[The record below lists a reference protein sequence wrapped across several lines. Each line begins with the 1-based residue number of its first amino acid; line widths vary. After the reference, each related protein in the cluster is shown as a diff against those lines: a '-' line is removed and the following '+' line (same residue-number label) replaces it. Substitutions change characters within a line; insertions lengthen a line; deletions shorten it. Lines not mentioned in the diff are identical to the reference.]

1 MKASRTTAQ
10 RVSGARACQAGGT
23 AEAKARR
30 QPLLEGSVH
39 QRREGGGAGSGH
51 SKALEAPRQSL
62 DFGLCGHKRPLK
74 GAKQRHTVM

>member
-1 MKASRTTAQ
+1 M
-10 RVSGARACQAGGT
+10 
-23 AEAKARR
+23 R

-39 QRREGGGAGSGH
+39 QRREGGGAGSSH